1 MKPFKSIIP
10 ILAVLFLFHSVAFG
24 LDNEIAR
31 KTLRGL
37 EGVYVLISLDEKI
50 PQVGLLESQSR
61 TDVEEKL
68 RTAGIKV
75 LLDKPGVPWMRVHLY
90 SLNNNQDIVYM
101 VHLDLIQDAHLIKN
115 YKLTRLT
122 RVITWSTGYLR
133 RTYRIEDVRSDIKDL
148 TDQFINAYLSVNPK
162 K

>member
-1 MKPFKSIIP
+1 MKLFKSIILIFSVL
-10 ILAVLFLFHSVAFG
+10 ILSHSIAFG
-24 LDNEIAR
+24 LDNEMAR
-31 KTLRGL
+31 ETLRWL

-50 PQVGLLESQSR
+50 PQVELLKSQSR
-61 TDVEEKL
+61 TDVEAKL
-68 RTAGIKV
+68 RIAGIKV
-75 LLDKPGVPWMRVHLY
+75 LLDKPGVPWMRVRLD
-90 SLNNNQDIVYM
+90 SLTNIQDIVYM

-133 RTYRIEDVRSDIKDL
+133 RTYRIEDIRSDIKDL

>member
-10 ILAVLFLFHSVAFG
+10 ILAVLFLFHSLAFG
-24 LDNEIAR
+24 LDNEMAR

-50 PQVGLLESQSR
+50 HQVELLESQSK
-61 TDVEEKL
+61 TDVDKKL

-90 SLNNNQDIVYM
+90 SLTNNQDIVYM

-133 RTYRIEDVRSDIKDL
+133 RTYRIEDIRSDIKDL